1 MFTSLTAG
9 RLVQIHIMDTVV
21 DVIVGVDTAVE
32 MDLEGVELEGETA
45 DIVTVWDTGSH
56 LAASGKYGK

>member
-1 MFTSLTAG
+1 M
-9 RLVQIHIMDTVV
+9 QIHIMDTVV

-32 MDLEGVELEGETA
+32 MDLEEVELEVETA
-45 DIVTVWDTGSH
+45 DIETVGDTGSH

>member
-1 MFTSLTAG
+1 MFTPLTAG

-32 MDLEGVELEGETA
+32 MDLEEVELEVETA
-45 DIVTVWDTGSH
+45 DIETVGDTGSH

>member
-32 MDLEGVELEGETA
+32 MELEEVDLEVETA
-45 DIVTVWDTGSH
+45 DIETVGDTGSH